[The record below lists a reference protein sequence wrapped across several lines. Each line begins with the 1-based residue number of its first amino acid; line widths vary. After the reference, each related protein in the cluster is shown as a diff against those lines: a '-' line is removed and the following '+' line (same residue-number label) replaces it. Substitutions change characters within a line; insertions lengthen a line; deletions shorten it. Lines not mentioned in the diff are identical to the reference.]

1 MRALDNFN
9 SHITVSRPLMLDA
22 AHVSRL
28 NMLASEPLYGA
39 ARLASFLR
47 KEAARLVVVPSHE
60 MPDDVVNIGS
70 DVIFRDEAT
79 GHVYSVTLAMPQDAD
94 IGARCVSV
102 LTPVGTALIGR
113 AEGAV
118 IDYEFPVGTSRCLTI
133 LRVTRHVPEQYDVA
147 ISPREPSGRTSGAAR
162 DTGRSAARRGDTG
175 RATFIRRAIAAALR
189 RYQRAKAIAQF
200 EGMSD
205 HLLAD
210 IGVSRR
216 DIPQVVDAMIEGG
229 ARGPSAPTPL
239 QSTEAP
245 GDQLRRAA

>member
-1 MRALDNFN
+1 MRALDNFT

-28 NMLASEPLYGA
+28 NILASEPLYGA
-39 ARLASFLR
+39 ARLASFLL
-47 KEAARLVVVPSHE
+47 KEATRLVVVPSHE

-70 DVIFRDEAT
+70 DVTYRDEAT
-79 GHVYSVTLAMPQDAD
+79 GHVYSVILAMPQDAD
-94 IGARCVSV
+94 IGARRVSV

-118 IDYEFPVGTSRCLTI
+118 VDCEFPVGTSRRLRI
-133 LRVTRHVPEQYDVA
+133 LRVAGLAPGQHDFA
-147 ISPREPSGRTSGAAR
+147 MSPREPSGRTREAAR
-162 DTGRSAARRGDTG
+162 DTGRSAPRRGDPG
-175 RATFIRRAIAAALR
+175 RATSIRRAIAAALR
-189 RYQRAKAIAQF
+189 RYQRGKAIAQF

-210 IGVSRR
+210 IGISRR

-229 ARGPSAPTPL
+229 ARDTSATTPL
-239 QSTEAP
+239 PSTEAP

>member
-1 MRALDNFN
+1 MRALNNFT
-9 SHITVSRPLMLDA
+9 SHISKSRPLMLDA
-22 AHVSRL
+22 AHVLRL

-39 ARLASFLR
+39 ARLASFLW
-47 KEAARLVVVPSHE
+47 KEATRLVVVPSHE

-70 DVIFRDEAT
+70 DVTYRDEAT
-79 GHVYSVTLAMPQDAD
+79 GHVYSVTLPLPQDAD
-94 IGARCVSV
+94 IGARRVSV

-118 IDYEFPVGTSRCLTI
+118 TDCEFPAGTLRRLTI
-133 LRVTRHVPEQYDVA
+133 LRVAGHVPEQHDVA
-147 ISPREPSGRTSGAAR
+147 IAPREPSDRTREAER
-162 DTGRSAARRGDTG
+162 DAGQSAPRRGDPG
-175 RATFIRRAIAAALR
+175 RATFIRRAVAAAMR
-189 RYQRAKAIAQF
+189 RYQRGKAIAQF

-229 ARGPSAPTPL
+229 TRGTSAPTPL
-239 QSTEAP
+239 PSTKTRQ
-245 GDQLRRAA
+245 DQLLRAA